1 MARKSAQSK
10 VRKAKATTTGR
21 SAAEVARNA
30 WHQAVEAAVSA
41 EQRAEKQV
49 RQLLKKNK
57 LGGKEA
63 AQVIADLKGRFER
76 ERKKASQ
83 GLDSQLKALQGRIQ
97 KQRASAGKRV
107 GQAVQHTLA
116 SLNIPSRREIADL
129 TRKVEELSRKIDA
142 LKRRK

>member
-1 MARKSAQSK
+1 MAKSK
-10 VRKAKATTTGR
+10 TKKAKVASTGR
-21 SAAEVARNA
+21 SATEVARSA
-30 WHQAVEAAVSA
+30 WQQAVEAVVSA
-41 EQRAEKQV
+41 EQQAEKQV

-63 AQVIADLKGRFER
+63 AQVVADLKGRFER
-76 ERKKASQ
+76 ERKKASK
-83 GLDSQLKALQGRIQ
+83 GLDVQLKALQARIQ
-97 KQRASAGKRV
+97 KERALAGKRV

-116 SLNIPSRREIADL
+116 SLNIPSRREISDL

>member
-1 MARKSAQSK
+1 MAKKSAKSK
-10 VRKAKATTTGR
+10 VKPTGR
-21 SAAEVARNA
+21 SAAELARSA
-30 WHQAVEAAVSA
+30 WQQAVEAVVSA
-41 EQRAEKQV
+41 EQQAEKQV
-49 RQLLKKNK
+49 RQLLKRNK

-76 ERKKASQ
+76 ERKKASK
-83 GLDSQLKALQGRIQ
+83 GLDSQLKALQARIQ
-97 KQRASAGKRV
+97 RERASAGKRV

-116 SLNIPSRREIADL
+116 SLNIPSRREISDL